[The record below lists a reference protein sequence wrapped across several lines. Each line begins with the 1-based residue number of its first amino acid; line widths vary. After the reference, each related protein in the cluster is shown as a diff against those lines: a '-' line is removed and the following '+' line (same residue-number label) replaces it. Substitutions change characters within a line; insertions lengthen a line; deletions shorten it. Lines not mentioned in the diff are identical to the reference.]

1 MKGGGFLVL
10 LFLLFCFLWGVSSIF
25 GGIRKTLN
33 PSKAPQPLPL
43 RVPDRFETAAP
54 TPAQMQI
61 SELESLFALHQGGA
75 LMRDEFEQ
83 LKHQLLNP
91 VIPTKSQGVDRA

>member
-33 PSKAPQPLPL
+33 PKKAPQPLPL
-43 RVPDRFETAAP
+43 RVPDRFETAAQ
-54 TPAQMQI
+54 TQI

-75 LMRDEFEQ
+75 LTRDEFEQ

-91 VIPTKSQGVDRA
+91 PIPTKSQGVDRA